1 MQQTS
6 PAYNQ
11 QVDFHFKKFL
21 NLLATYIL
29 IFTVLLKGMFPKEHL
44 ATNFSK
50 SIREVRPKTVLGVWS
65 VKGTSSKRV
74 KSKGKYCH
82 EKYK

>member
-44 ATNFSK
+44 ATIFSK
-50 SIREVRPKTVLGVWS
+50 PIRDVRPKTALGVWS
-65 VKGTSSKRV
+65 VGAPVV
-74 KSKGKYCH
+74 KELNQKASMS
-82 EKYK
+82 